1 MNLFGFSKDSQLPKL
16 KIEIYG
22 SEVLRA
28 VSAPVEKITPELRVY
43 AERMIEA
50 MIDNNGCGLAAPQV
64 GRNIRLIT
72 LMTEDDE
79 AEVTE
84 ETSAGERLLGPLMP
98 LALVNPEIVS
108 VSEEQCGFVE
118 GCLSIPEVNGE
129 VIRPVSIVLKAQL
142 IDGRSIEVE
151 CGGLLGRALQHEVDH
166 LNGKLFVDRVDEADL
181 KQAASQLRHLEKQ
194 VQKRQQ
200 RLQKRS

>member
-1 MNLFGFSKDSQLPKL
+1 MNLFGFSKDEQLPKL

-22 SEVLRA
+22 SDILRNT
-28 VSAPVEKITPELRVY
+28 SAPVEKITPELRVY

-72 LMTEDDE
+72 LMTEDED
-79 AEVTE
+79 ADVTDA
-84 ETSAGERLLGPLMP
+84 SPGERLLGPRMP
-98 LALVNPEIVS
+98 LALVNPEIVA

-142 IDGRSIEVE
+142 IDGQSVEVE

-166 LNGKLFVDRVDEADL
+166 LNGTLFVDRVDESDL
-181 KQAASQLRHLEKQ
+181 KQASSQLRHLEKQ
-194 VQKRQQ
+194 SQKHQQ